1 MLLFS
6 FPCVSFLLVNVR
18 SDILK
23 GDGENIS
30 GCILIDGEDKIK
42 ISEKLGKRKR
52 KKKKKKAFLGVITFG
67 VSEIWPWTG
76 HEQNDSYMCVCVC
89 VLQGSN

>member
-42 ISEKLGKRKR
+42 ISEKLGK
-52 KKKKKKAFLGVITFG
+52 KKKKEKKKSFSRCYNFWCFRNMAMNR
-67 VSEIWPWTG
+67 P
-76 HEQNDSYMCVCVC
+76 
-89 VLQGSN
+89 

>member
-42 ISEKLGKRKR
+42 ISEKLEKR
-52 KKKKKKAFLGVITFG
+52 KKKAFLGVITFG
-67 VSEIWPWTG
+67 VSEIWP
-76 HEQNDSYMCVCVC
+76 
-89 VLQGSN
+89 

>member
-30 GCILIDGEDKIK
+30 GCILIEGEDKIK

-67 VSEIWPWTG
+67 VSEIWP
-76 HEQNDSYMCVCVC
+76 
-89 VLQGSN
+89 